1 MTLFGPGKKRDDQT
15 NYRQVSLLALVPTI
29 LLVAPL
35 IGFFIGQ
42 WLDKKFDTEPILMTI
57 GVFLGFGSAGIEI
70 YKLVK
75 KSQRMEEEDND
86 E

>member
-1 MTLFGPGKKRDDQT
+1 MTLFGPDKKRDDQT

-29 LLVAPL
+29 LIAAPL

-75 KSQRMEEEDND
+75 KSQKMEEEDND
-86 E
+86 K